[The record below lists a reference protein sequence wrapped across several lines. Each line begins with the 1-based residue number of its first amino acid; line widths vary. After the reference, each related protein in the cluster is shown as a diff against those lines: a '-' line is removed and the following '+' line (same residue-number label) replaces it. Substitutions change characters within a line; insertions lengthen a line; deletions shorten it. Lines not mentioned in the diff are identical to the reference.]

1 MIVLKNRY
9 RIKSNG
15 MMGNIRL
22 SAGLMESLYLEAEVD
37 METGEVKLFI
47 NENDLERLKK
57 IEDRDPRNNY

>member
-1 MIVLKNRY
+1 MKNRY

>member
-1 MIVLKNRY
+1 
-9 RIKSNG
+9 
-15 MMGNIRL
+15 
-22 SAGLMESLYLEAEVD
+22 